1 LPELLALG
9 LYHVSQC
16 ESVLA
21 HVKASSTQSTTRQSF
36 KPLDGMQIVA
46 HVVLLVN
53 DTQNITGFSVDS
65 MRHAVYVPS
74 VDLMHHHVARACG
87 LLFFST

>member
-1 LPELLALG
+1 
-9 LYHVSQC
+9 
-16 ESVLA
+16 
-21 HVKASSTQSTTRQSF
+21 
-36 KPLDGMQIVA
+36 MQIVA